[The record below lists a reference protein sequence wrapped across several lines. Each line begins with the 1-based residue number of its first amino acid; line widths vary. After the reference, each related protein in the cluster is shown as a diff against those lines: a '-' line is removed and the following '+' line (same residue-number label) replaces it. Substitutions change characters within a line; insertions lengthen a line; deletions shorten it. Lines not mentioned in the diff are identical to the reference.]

1 MLPAPVD
8 GLTTTHEPNV
18 QQAFRSRIIAL
29 LERRPATV
37 FEQID
42 FQDRTT
48 RARIAAF
55 LNVGLETPDV
65 L

>member
-29 LERRPATV
+29 LHE
-37 FEQID
+37 ID
-42 FQDRTT
+42 LPGRYRD
-48 RARIAAF
+48 
-55 LNVGLETPDV
+55 PC
-65 L
+65 